1 MSRRR
6 RKTETFSLSFLDCIC
21 CGFGAIILLF
31 IVSMGVQAT
40 EIVNL
45 QRILENTL
53 MQRQL
58 MLADY
63 QIRNDELDVHLNL
76 QKTKRQRL
84 DEERNTL
91 DALIAKL
98 RQQIS
103 DKDKARE
110 LFITDLEATKD
121 ELAALQT
128 EPDVEQKVIEPVPIG
143 VPVESNVIAFVI
155 DTSGS
160 MRESSTNL
168 INPHVVRKFEE
179 VILSY
184 PDVKGIQLFDAS
196 GYMIMGSRMGTRW
209 LPDSP
214 EMREAM
220 VRQVRLYRAESES
233 NPVPGI
239 KRAIRLLYDPNA
251 ADLKFGIYV
260 FGDEFTGKPETVI
273 DEIRKLNKDRDG
285 KRIARINAIGFPNV
299 IHTGAML
306 LQNSGVKFA
315 NLMHELTY
323 EHGGAFIGLNR
334 ENLDTIDRTERQ
346 RYPNPT
352 PNPIPSGGGGVIIR
366 FPSPFPY

>member
-6 RKTETFSLSFLDCIC
+6 RKTEVFSLSFLDCIC

-40 EIVNL
+40 EIGKL

-63 QIRNDELDVHLNL
+63 QIRNDELDLQLDL
-76 QKTKRQRL
+76 QKTKRTKKDR
-84 DEERNTL
+84 ERNTL

-103 DKDKARE
+103 DKEKARE
-110 LFITDLEATKD
+110 RFITDLESEKE

-128 EPDVEQKVIEPVPIG
+128 EPEIEQKVITPVPIG

-179 VILSY
+179 VIMSY
-184 PDVKGIQLFDAS
+184 PEVKGIQLFDAS
-196 GYMIMGSRMGTRW
+196 GHMIMGSRMGAKW
-209 LPDSP
+209 LADSP

-220 VRQVRLYRAESES
+220 VRQVRLYPHESES

-239 KRAIRLLYDPNA
+239 KRAIRLLYDPKSEG
-251 ADLKFGIYV
+251 LEFGIYV
-260 FGDEFTGKPETVI
+260 FGDEFTGKPEPVLV
-273 DEIRKLNKDRDG
+273 EIRKINKDKEG
-285 KRIARINAIGFPNV
+285 NRIARINAIGFPNV
-299 IHTGAML
+299 IHNGAMI

-315 NLMHELTY
+315 KLMHDLTY

-334 ENLDTIDRTERQ
+334 DNLDTIDRSERE
-346 RYPNPT
+346 RYPA
-352 PNPIPSGGGGVIIR
+352 PIPRPPIRGGGVIIN
-366 FPSPFPY
+366 FPRI